1 MSALPKTVDY
11 SRNID
16 HASKYKTLQVPLSNN
31 SAISVAPVTN
41 TSQLL
46 QWKLPAGVTFNL
58 SRSSISYNI
67 LVDAPAA
74 PDAMFAA
81 VADDCFQI
89 ANQLSLVTAQGI
101 TVADVPFCN
110 RYTKLADKYFTRHSE
125 FMSRANV
132 DVSYPCRTANTD
144 NPVRQIPAASITDNT
159 YDLPAGAVKSSGFVP
174 YEEPRYYKF
183 GAAVNGA
190 LALAKYQ
197 KLGDVGKGTLF
208 EQDKDIYYGQ
218 EIYLNLQTAPVD
230 SWAFRSGSKTAVV
243 PPADAAALAAS
254 LNAAGK
260 VSITNIMLNLAVE
273 DNAILAN
280 SVRQKFETSGI
291 KLRTDYILAF
301 RNVCNNTLTN
311 INLQIPQMSGTKL
324 KRIMNAVYDSRE
336 TGSNTFDCHNL
347 NGEKISTYQTTID
360 SQTLQNAFVDCT
372 FSTGLRIG
380 NSDYRENEKY
390 VKDSVIQ
397 TIPMYQYNW
406 THIDSFDG
414 DDSLKENHQNRDY
427 GLDLDVPRNYLLQ
440 LNSPN
445 ATATNLAEYSFCI
458 LSRVLHIG
466 KDGIMFV

>member
-41 TSQLL
+41 NSQLL

-67 LVDAPAA
+67 LVDAPA
-74 PDAMFAA
+74 PVDTKFA
-81 VADDCFQI
+81 VIADDCFQI

-132 DVSYPCRTANTD
+132 DMSYPCRSDNAGNPISLVPGAVITANT
-144 NPVRQIPAASITDNT
+144 
-159 YDLPAGAVKSSGFVP
+159 YELPAGVNQIEGFVSW
-174 YEEPRYYKF
+174 EEPKYYKVSKNVD
-183 GAAVNGA
+183 AA
-190 LALAKYQ
+190 LAMAKYQ

-208 EQDKDIYYGQ
+208 EQDKDLYFGQ
-218 EIYLNLQTAPVD
+218 EVYLNLQTAPVD
-230 SWAFRSGSKTAVV
+230 SWAFRSIAQNEMDPFTNGSITF
-243 PPADAAALAAS
+243 
-254 LNAAGK
+254 NAAGK

-273 DNAILAN
+273 DNALLAN
-280 SVRQKFETSGI
+280 SVRAKYEASGI
-291 KLRTDYILAF
+291 NLRTDYILAF
-301 RNVCNNTLTN
+301 RNVCNNSLTN

-324 KRIMNAVYDSRE
+324 KRIMNAVYNSNE
-336 TGSNTFDCHNL
+336 TGANTFDCHNL
-347 NGEKISTYQTTID
+347 NGEKITTYQTTID

-372 FSTGLRIG
+372 FSTGVRVG
-380 NSDYRENEKY
+380 NTDYRENEKY

-440 LNSPN
+440 LNTPN
-445 ATATNLAEYSFCI
+445 APATNLAEYSFCI
-458 LSRVLHIG
+458 LSRMLHIG
-466 KDGIMFV
+466 KDGIVFV